1 MKKLFIALVCMAVS
15 SVSAQELFPEF
26 AAYERITD
34 ETENAVSTSTENA
47 VSPST
52 ENAVVTEM
60 TENEMLVDDAI
71 PPVSETD
78 KVAVTDAVADVNE
91 TDLFAE
97 SPTEPAAVDAEATP
111 DEKEAKEDEEEEDKK
126 IVIYMKTAKARIMPQ
141 KAFSYCD
148 GIIAVKNPFKKPIQQ
163 LDFSLNYGGFDTA
176 YKVRNLA
183 PQQEKE
189 ESIVLVDVACDYIMG
204 MPKMKVTRCVV
215 ENMTE
220 KNCIKRIVFLPLS
233 E

>member
-1 MKKLFIALVCMAVS
+1 MKKLFIALIAFAVS

-34 ETENAVSTSTENA
+34 ETENAVS
-47 VSPST
+47 PST

-60 TENEMLVDDAI
+60 TENELLVDDAI

-78 KVAVTDAVADVNE
+78 EVAVTDAVADVNE

-111 DEKEAKEDEEEEDKK
+111 DEKEAEEDEEEEDKK

-148 GIIAVKNPFKKPIQQ
+148 GTIAVTNPFKKPIQQ
-163 LDFSLNYGGFDTA
+163 LDFTLNYGGFDTP

-189 ESIVLVDVACDYIMG
+189 ESIVLVDEACDYIMG
-204 MPKMKVTRCVV
+204 MPKMEVTRCVV

-220 KNCIKRIVFLPLS
+220 KNCIKRVVFLPLS

>member
-1 MKKLFIALVCMAVS
+1 MKKLFIALIAFVVS

-26 AAYERITD
+26 AAYERIT
-34 ETENAVSTSTENA
+34 EETENA

-60 TENEMLVDDAI
+60 TENVLPVDDTV

-78 KVAVTDAVADVNE
+78 EVAVTDAVADVNE
-91 TDLFAE
+91 TDLFVE
-97 SPTEPAAVDAEATP
+97 SPTEPVAVDAEATS
-111 DEKEAKEDEEEEDKK
+111 DEKEAEEDEEEEDKK

-148 GIIAVKNPFKKPIQQ
+148 GTIAVTNPFKKKPIQQ

-183 PQQEKE
+183 PKQEQE
-189 ESIVLVDVACDYIMG
+189 ESIVLVDEACDYIMG
-204 MPKMKVTRCVV
+204 MPEMEVTRCVV

-220 KNCIKRIVFLPLS
+220 KNCIKRVVFLPLS

>member
-26 AAYERITD
+26 AAYERITE
-34 ETENAVSTSTENA
+34 ETENAVSPATENA
-47 VSPST
+47 VET
-52 ENAVVTEM
+52 DVAENAVVTEM
-60 TENEMLVDDAI
+60 TENELPVDDAV

-78 KVAVTDAVADVNE
+78 EVAVTDVVADVNE

-97 SPTEPAAVDAEATP
+97 SPTEPVAVEAEATP
-111 DEKEAKEDEEEEDKK
+111 DEEEEEEEDKK

-148 GIIAVKNPFKKPIQQ
+148 GTIAVTNPFKKPIQQ
-163 LDFSLNYGGFDTA
+163 LDFSLNYGGFDTP

-189 ESIVLVDVACDYIMG
+189 ESIVLVDEACDYIMG
-204 MPKMKVTRCVV
+204 MPKMEVTRCVV

-220 KNCIKRIVFLPLS
+220 KNCIKRVVFLPLS